1 MKNSNLYIA
10 AVLLIAILFSG
21 FECSSTELTSAKLY
35 IQQKNW
41 EKALETLQADVAKN
55 PKSDEG
61 YYLMGTVYS
70 EMDETDKMMEAFDK
84 SLEISNKYEP

>member
-1 MKNSNLYIA
+1 MKNSKLF
-10 AVLLIAILFSG
+10 VLGMLFLGLMFLG

-35 IQQKNW
+35 ISQKNW
-41 EKALETLQADVAKN
+41 DKALETLQVEVQKN

-70 EMDETDKMMEAFDK
+70 ELDQTEAMIESFDRF
-84 SLEISNKYEP
+84 SGD